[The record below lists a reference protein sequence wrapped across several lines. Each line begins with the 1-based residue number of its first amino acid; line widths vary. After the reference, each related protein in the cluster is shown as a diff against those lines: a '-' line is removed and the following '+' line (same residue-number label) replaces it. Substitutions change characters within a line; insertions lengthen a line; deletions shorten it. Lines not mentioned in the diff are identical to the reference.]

1 MSTPMRRLALIA
13 ALALI
18 GCAGEETGEG
28 GACAAALVHD
38 GMLYRGTDV
47 DAGRGVRSG
56 DLIEEGFSLPGCN
69 DGGGPE
75 PDRSTTV
82 FAVRG
87 VSPEVAVIDDASLYV
102 NAGYFTELP
111 DHPLHEVL
119 HDGPS
124 KSRRGGSPCMIDG
137 RVLETFFSLWM
148 QTQRGQRMSVA
159 IDVHTRIEGFDRAGL
174 PYLEED
180 DAIRVH
186 GRCQR
191 GAVLAR
197 RIEPVA

>member
-1 MSTPMRRLALIA
+1 MSTAMRRLALIA
-13 ALALI
+13 VLALT
-18 GCAGEETGEG
+18 GCGSEETGEG

-38 GMLYRGTDV
+38 GMLYRGTGV

-56 DLIEEGFSLPGCN
+56 ELIEEGFSLPGCN

-87 VSPEVAVIDDASLYV
+87 VSPELAVIDDASVYV

-119 HDGPS
+119 HDGSS

-148 QTQRGQRMSVA
+148 QTQRG
-159 IDVHTRIEGFDRAGL
+159 
-174 PYLEED
+174 
-180 DAIRVH
+180 
-186 GRCQR
+186 R
-191 GAVLAR
+191 G
-197 RIEPVA
+197 

>member
-1 MSTPMRRLALIA
+1 MSTATRRLALIVVL
-13 ALALI
+13 ALA
-18 GCAGEETGEG
+18 GCGGEETGEG

-38 GMLYRGTDV
+38 GMLYRGTGI
-47 DAGRGVRSG
+47 DAGRGIRSG
-56 DLIEEGFSLPGCN
+56 ELIEEGFSLPGCN

-102 NAGYFTELP
+102 NTGYFTELP
-111 DHPLHEVL
+111 DHPLHDVL
-119 HDGPS
+119 HDGWG
-124 KSRRGGSPCMIDG
+124 KSRRRGSPCTVDG

-148 QTQRGQRMSVA
+148 QTQRGRMSVA
-159 IDVHTRIEGFDRAGL
+159 VDVHTRIEGFDRAGL

-180 DAIRVH
+180 DMIRVH
-186 GRCQR
+186 GRCRR
-191 GAVLAR
+191 GTVLAR
-197 RIEPVA
+197 RIEPDA

>member
-1 MSTPMRRLALIA
+1 MLALT
-13 ALALI
+13 
-18 GCAGEETGEG
+18 GCGSEETGEG
-28 GACAAALVHD
+28 GACAAALMHG
-38 GMLYRGTDV
+38 GMLYRGTGV

-56 DLIEEGFSLPGCN
+56 ELIEEGFSLPGCN

-87 VSPEVAVIDDASLYV
+87 VSPELAVIDDASLYV
-102 NAGYFTELP
+102 NVGYFTELP

-119 HDGPS
+119 HDGSS
-124 KSRRGGSPCMIDG
+124 KSGGGGSPCMIDG
-137 RVLETFFSLWM
+137 RVLEMFFSLWM
-148 QTQRGQRMSVA
+148 QTQRGRRVSVA
-159 IDVHTRIEGFDRAGL
+159 VDVHTRIEGFDRAGL
-174 PYLEED
+174 PYLEEN

-186 GRCQR
+186 GRCRR

-197 RIEPVA
+197 RIEPAA